1 MISRWLYRIA
11 NASPL
16 VQGLAILCAILVL
29 AAVFVGDYE
38 LFGAGSGHH
47 KPVLSDA
54 QDHPSP
60 DISPPTT
67 TATTTTAVQIPT
79 TSTVATA
86 SANIMLAYSSPS
98 THSSITAHLT
108 QHNLIG
114 QVNAFLV
121 VGTAPGGWVQA
132 LLPVRPNGTTAWFP
146 PDEVQV
152 GQVSDFLLANLS
164 DFTLKHYVDGKLVAT
179 FPVGVGL
186 PATPTPTGLY
196 YVYADQQDPGPP
208 YNPVIFALSAF
219 SPTLLNWPE
228 GGIIGIHG
236 WSDTSVEGH
245 PVSNGCLR
253 MRPSDAVKLGS
264 LPLGTPVEIIS

>member
-1 MISRWLYRIA
+1 MTSRWLYRLA
-11 NASPL
+11 NTSPL
-16 VQGLAILCAILVL
+16 VQGLAIFCALLVL
-29 AAVFVGDYE
+29 AGVFVGDYE
-38 LFGAGSGHH
+38 LFGAGSGRH
-47 KPVLSDA
+47 KPILSDA
-54 QDHPSP
+54 LANPSP
-60 DISPPTT
+60 DIPVPTS
-67 TATTTTAVQIPT
+67 TAATTTAVQIPT

-86 SANIMLAYSSPS
+86 NANIMLAYSSPS
-98 THSSITAHLT
+98 TRSSVTAHLT

-132 LLPVRPNGTTAWFP
+132 LLPVRPNGTTGWFP

-164 DFTLKHYVDGKLVAT
+164 SFTLEHYVDGKLVAT

-186 PATPTPTGLY
+186 PATPTPTGMF
-196 YVYADQQDPGPP
+196 YVYANQAHPGPP
-208 YNPVIFALSAF
+208 YDPVILALSAF
-219 SPTLLNWPE
+219 SPTLLNWPL

-236 WSDTSVEGH
+236 WSDTSVEGR

-253 MRPSDAVKLGS
+253 MRPRDATRLAN
-264 LPLGTPVEIIS
+264 LPLGTPVEIIA